1 MPRQIRFA
9 LPIAVAAL
17 TLAACG
23 GDEPPPPSAETAP
36 VPSAGMVVTVADT
49 TFTGA
54 VRAAGTA
61 APLQQAT
68 LSTKLMATVTAV
80 LVREG
85 DVVRA
90 GQPLVRL
97 DARDLAAKQAQ
108 VGAGIAEAEAM
119 YRDASV
125 QAARIRGLYADS
137 AATRAQLDAVEV
149 GLARAE
155 AGVRAAR
162 AGAAELGAISDYSVV
177 RAPFAR
183 VVPSRFVDPGAFA
196 APGAP
201 LVSVQD
207 ASALRVSVSA
217 PPAAVRTLRRGAAIE
232 AMVEGTP
239 MRATV
244 EGVVPSGGN
253 LYTVN
258 AIIPNRDGRLLA
270 GSAATLALPSGA
282 GERRGLL
289 VPRVAIRREGDLT
302 GVLLRGADGRETL
315 RWVRLG
321 GEYGSRVEVTA
332 GLRAGDQVLVP
343 ALSAARE

>member
-1 MPRQIRFA
+1 MSRPFRFA
-9 LPIAVAAL
+9 SPIAVAAL

-23 GDEPPPPSAETAP
+23 GDEPPPVETAP
-36 VPSAGMVVTVADT
+36 VPSAGMVVTIADT
-49 TFTGA
+49 TFTAA
-54 VRAAGTA
+54 VHAAGTA

-85 DVVRA
+85 DHVRA

-97 DARDLAAKQAQ
+97 DARDLEAKQAQ

-137 AATRAQLDAVEV
+137 AATKAQLDAVET
-149 GLARAE
+149 GLARAQ
-155 AGVRAAR
+155 AGVRSAR
-162 AGAAELGAISDYSVV
+162 AAQAELGAISAYSVV
-177 RAPFAR
+177 RAPFGG
-183 VVPSRFVDPGAFA
+183 VVTKRFVDPGAFA

-201 LVSVQD
+201 LVTVQD
-207 ASALRVSVSA
+207 ASMLRVSVSA
-217 PPAAVRTLRRGAAIE
+217 PPSAVRTLRRGAALG
-232 AMVEGTP
+232 AVVEGAP
-239 MRATV
+239 MVATV
-244 EGVVPSGGN
+244 EGVVPTSGN

-258 AIIPNRDGRLLA
+258 ALLPNRDGRLLA

-282 GERRGLL
+282 RRGVL
-289 VPRVAIRREGDLT
+289 VPRSAIRREGDLT
-302 GVLLRGADGRETL
+302 GVLLRAADGREVL

-321 GEYGSRVEVTA
+321 GEFGSQVEVTA
-332 GLRAGDQVLVP
+332 GLRAGDRVLVP
-343 ALSAARE
+343 SLTAAKE

>member
-1 MPRQIRFA
+1 MPRPFRFA

-23 GDEPPPPSAETAP
+23 GDEPPPAETAP
-36 VPSAGMVVTVADT
+36 VPSAGMVFTVADT
-49 TFTGA
+49 TFTAA
-54 VRAAGTA
+54 VQAAGTA

-85 DVVRA
+85 DLVRA

-97 DARDLAAKQAQ
+97 DARDLEAKQAQ

-137 AATRAQLDAVEV
+137 AATRAQLDAVET
-149 GLARAE
+149 GLARAA
-155 AGVRAAR
+155 AGVRSAR
-162 AGAAELGAISDYSVV
+162 AAQAEVGAISAYSVV
-177 RAPFAR
+177 RAPFAG
-183 VVPSRFVDPGAFA
+183 VVTKRFVDPGAFA

-217 PPAAVRTLRRGAAIE
+217 PPAAVRTLRRGAPIE
-232 AMVEGTP
+232 AVVEGTP
-239 MRATV
+239 VRATI
-244 EGVVPSGGN
+244 EGVVPSAGN

-258 AIIPNRDGRLLA
+258 ALIPNRDGRWLA
-270 GSAATLALPSGA
+270 GSAATLALPSGE
-282 GERRGLL
+282 GPRRGLL
-289 VPRVAIRREGDLT
+289 VPRAAIRREGDLI
-302 GVLLRGADGRETL
+302 GVLLRAADGREML

-321 GEYGSRVEVTA
+321 AEYGAQVEVTA
-332 GLRAGDQVLVP
+332 GLRAGDRVLVP
-343 ALSAARE
+343 TLTAAKE